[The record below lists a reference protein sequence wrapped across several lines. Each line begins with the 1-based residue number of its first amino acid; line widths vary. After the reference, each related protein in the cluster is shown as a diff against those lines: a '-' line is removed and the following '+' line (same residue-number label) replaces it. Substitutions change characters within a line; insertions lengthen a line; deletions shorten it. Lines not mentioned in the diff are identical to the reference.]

1 MRKRNPPKNPGW
13 THVLAKHL
21 SSLVCFTTEAVN
33 LSWVDN
39 TMGKGQLSTKHE
51 PHKRTMIYKTWAP
64 LKSVQKENQ
73 SSTKHHIH
81 N

>member
-1 MRKRNPPKNPGW
+1 
-13 THVLAKHL
+13 
-21 SSLVCFTTEAVN
+21 
-33 LSWVDN
+33 
-39 TMGKGQLSTKHE
+39 MGKGQLSTKHE
-51 PHKRTMIYKTWAP
+51 PHKRTMIYKTRAP